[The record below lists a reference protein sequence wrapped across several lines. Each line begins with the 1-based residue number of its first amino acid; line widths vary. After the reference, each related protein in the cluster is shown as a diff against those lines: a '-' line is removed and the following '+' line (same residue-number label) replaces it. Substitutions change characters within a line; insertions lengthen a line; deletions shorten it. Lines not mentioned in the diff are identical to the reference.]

1 VAGPQ
6 FSFNFTKRDII
17 QGELFMKK
25 NIIIGIAAT
34 ILVVMAVYV
43 TKNYNSKAEIVINP
57 PQQDQQ
63 AEQPASD
70 PIPSSD
76 SEDNSGEP
84 KINLMDNYDFTLKD
98 LEGNEVK
105 LSSLKGKKVFLNFW
119 ATWCPPCKAEMPD
132 IEKLYQETKDSG
144 LVILAI
150 NVDTD
155 KKAAQDFIDANNYN
169 FTVLWDEN
177 GEVSR
182 LYQVTAIPTSY
193 FIDTEGF
200 LGGGTRGM
208 ISLEAMKEYV
218 NNLE

>member
-1 VAGPQ
+1 
-6 FSFNFTKRDII
+6 
-17 QGELFMKK
+17 MKK
-25 NIIIGIAAT
+25 NIIIGITAI
-34 ILVVMAVYV
+34 ILVATAVYV
-43 TKNYNSKAEIVINP
+43 TKNYNSKSEIVINP
-57 PQQDQQ
+57 PRQDQQ
-63 AEQPASD
+63 ADQSASGPDSD
-70 PIPSSD
+70 PAPSSD
-76 SEDNSGEP
+76 SEGNSGES
-84 KINLMDNYDFTLKD
+84 KINLMENYDFTLKD

-105 LSSLKGKKVFLNFW
+105 LSSLKGNKIFLNFW

-132 IEKLYQETKDSG
+132 IEKLYQETKDSS

-200 LGGGTRGM
+200 LDAGTTGA